1 MVCYVTIGNQYS
13 IVLDDDS
20 SGELPLLPL
29 WYPGNLRSFCQSAYV
44 LGFLLKDWAS
54 FSFSCV
60 NDKGT
65 ISLSSTSQ
73 VSYFSFLSLHFCYG
87 HTSFIIYGRQEET
100 SSVLLARTWDGY
112 VGQCNTLSRFFYML
126 NPSLPP
132 HAFRWLWLWWL
143 LRKILRVHTFKESL
157 SFFDHILTIFSLH

>member
-20 SGELPLLPL
+20 PGELPLLPL
-29 WYPGNLRSFCQSAYV
+29 WYPGNLRSLCQSAYV

-112 VGQCNTLSRFFYML
+112 VGQCNTLSRFWNILLYVKPQ
-126 NPSLPP
+126 PSS
-132 HAFRWLWLWWL
+132 
-143 LRKILRVHTFKESL
+143 TC
-157 SFFDHILTIFSLH
+157 FSMTLALVIVEKNT